1 MRCTIIFDM
10 DSDLAH
16 RFDRIESQ
24 LGRLDGIEEQL
35 GRLDGIE
42 EELRQVH
49 VVVEDQRATIQTV
62 AEGVASNDEK
72 ITRLRAEMKEEFE
85 EVRSVLHLRP
95 IH

>member
-1 MRCTIIFDM
+1 M
-10 DSDLAH
+10 DADFAH